1 MTISEKLWERPMLMN
16 AVDGRALPVEFLR
29 DFGSRWDA
37 AWNSHETG
45 EVLELLH
52 PEIVW
57 EDTVFWPGVIEG
69 KAGMPAYIDMIWKV
83 MPDVRFEEVQF
94 FTAAENGRALYLFR
108 QSGSAPS
115 RFGEGRFETY
125 GCDIFLEF
133 REGQLSR
140 YLAQYEITEMMR
152 QYGALPP
159 RGDLIGGSYLLSLMH
174 RDG

>member
-1 MTISEKLWERPMLMN
+1 
-16 AVDGRALPVEFLR
+16 
-29 DFGSRWDA
+29 
-37 AWNSHETG
+37 
-45 EVLELLH
+45 
-52 PEIVW
+52 
-57 EDTVFWPGVIEG
+57 
-69 KAGMPAYIDMIWKV
+69 

-94 FTAAENGRALYLFR
+94 FTAAETGRALYLFR